1 MVTAPNWFTT
11 PWASGG
17 GPNQGEVN
25 AIPAGSNAPY
35 ASLADGFSI
44 QTMLNPAEGG
54 VPPQGADMN
63 GILQLITQYLVW
75 FTAGNAV
82 PFNAAVASAIGG
94 YPLGAILQMNNGSGL
109 VQSTVAGNTQDP
121 NVSMTGWQTVG
132 GGGGSGC
139 TRSTVNFTS
148 GSLAS
153 GVDEID
159 TVPMGA
165 DSFMFLNMSVTSP
178 CRVRVYATA
187 AFAAADRSR
196 PSSQDPVGNFGMY
209 LEMVF
214 IPGVLT
220 WTMAPVPVAVNQDTV
235 ENQHVYMTIQNLG
248 TSTTTITVTAAILK
262 ME

>member
-1 MVTAPNWFTT
+1 
-11 PWASGG
+11 
-17 GPNQGEVN
+17 
-25 AIPAGSNAPY
+25 
-35 ASLADGFSI
+35 
-44 QTMLNPAEGG
+44 
-54 VPPQGADMN
+54 
-63 GILQLITQYLVW
+63 
-75 FTAGNAV
+75 V

-139 TRSTVNFTS
+139 TRGTLNFTS
-148 GSLAS
+148 GSLAPGAS
-153 GVDEID
+153 ETDV
-159 TVPMGA
+159 VPTGA
-165 DSFMFLNMSVTSP
+165 DSFCFLNMTVSGP
-178 CRVRVYATA
+178 CRVRIYATA
-187 AFAAADRSR
+187 YFAAADLSR

-220 WTMAPVPVAVNQDTV
+220 WTMAPVPVAVNQDTT
-235 ENQHVYMTIQNLG
+235 ESKQVYMTIQNLG
-248 TSTTTITVTAAILK
+248 TSTTTITLTSSILK